1 MNSGQLKKKRK
12 KYLID
17 KKFQLRYAAN
27 TLIFILV
34 AFFIFT
40 VVFYLVGFVPLLE
53 KLKNVYPEA
62 RLFIILKGVYRDLII
77 AFLFLLAVTFAFAVF
92 RSHKIAGP
100 LFRLKGYIH
109 QMSDGDF
116 SSRIKLRKKDELIV
130 LADELNLLSQNIGL
144 LIEEANGLNQR
155 MQLATDE
162 LRNKIKTKADEH
174 VSLTETLS
182 RLETEIEQFRE
193 ILKQYKI

>member
-1 MNSGQLKKKRK
+1 MNDRQFKKRR

-27 TLIFILV
+27 TLIFIMI

-40 VVFYLVGFVPLLE
+40 AVFYQVGFVPLLE

-62 RLFIILKGVYRDLII
+62 RLFIILKGVYKNLVI
-77 AFLFLLAVTFAFAVF
+77 AFLFLLTVTFAFAVF

-100 LFRLKGYIH
+100 LFRLKGHIH
-109 QMSDGDF
+109 RMSNGDF
-116 SSRIKLRKKDELIV
+116 LNRVKLRKKDELIV
-130 LADELNLLSQNIGL
+130 LADELNLLSRNISL
-144 LIEEANGLNQR
+144 LIEEANGLTQR
-155 MQLATDE
+155 MQLATNE
-162 LRNKIKTKADEH
+162 LRNKIKTKPGEH
-174 VSLTETLS
+174 ASLAETLS